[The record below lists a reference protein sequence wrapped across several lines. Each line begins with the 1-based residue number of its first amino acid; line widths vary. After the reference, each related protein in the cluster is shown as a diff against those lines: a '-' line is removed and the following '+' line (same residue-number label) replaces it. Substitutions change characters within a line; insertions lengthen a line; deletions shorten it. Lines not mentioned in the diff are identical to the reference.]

1 MIKLF
6 FEGGP
11 LFMGIL
17 TLLLL
22 VIILIA
28 GRMGSRLLSGNI
40 DDLEL
45 FRHRLS
51 YLKTLGALTMSTG
64 LLGTFIG
71 LYSAFI
77 GIEAMDGVSQAML
90 AGGLKV
96 ASITGLYGII
106 IYVFSIITWLW
117 LDSRLK

>member
-1 MIKLF
+1 
-6 FEGGP
+6 
-11 LFMGIL
+11 MGIL

-28 GRMGSRLLSGNI
+28 GRMGSRILNGNI
-40 DDLEL
+40 DDLET

-51 YLKTLGALTMSTG
+51 YLKTLGALTMSIG